1 MIVAIQFDAEKIQKK
16 KVKFETKSAMSSPT
30 KSKAPFS
37 LTKKLS
43 SMLSSSPS
51 PRRRT
56 GGSDGAASNAS
67 EPLIDELKHLRFLS
81 QLGTGAQGVIL
92 LASDTRLESVVR
104 DEAGQLLFPGPTAPY
119 FAHESAATVE
129 YGLRHPCV
137 AADVGTDASS
147 DSADAPAAADAAFE
161 DADSSAPLYVA
172 VKRIQTGVNAAAV
185 VSRDTPASPQ
195 RLPKPGS
202 GRSLADIISD
212 TSVNSS
218 PDNMRR
224 SLTDNLSIARYND
237 EAKAAVSILRASSVA
252 GSGMTNEIMA
262 MAKLKHT
269 NIVRLYG
276 AYLNT
281 EANALFVATEFVSG
295 GDLASAISKGLIAR
309 DAAGRE
315 RYARQTIHD
324 VCSALEYMH
333 RNNVAHRD
341 LKPANVLVGPPIKV
355 CDLGFTN
362 ETANM
367 RTKLGTPDYMAPEV
381 VLADGTKPY
390 TPLIDCWSLG
400 VMVFELVSK
409 AHFRPFSGR
418 THSMLTEAILRHEQT
433 LVPLLTLLAEENCSD
448 DCIAFISAL
457 LCDVRARLSARQA
470 LQHPWLATCTPGT
483 SVREI
488 PPSPGSSSAGA
499 AVPPAAGVSEGVP
512 SRLFSRPSSLG
523 TPSTTPKK
531 PRGLAPIAEE

>member
-1 MIVAIQFDAEKIQKK
+1 
-16 KVKFETKSAMSSPT
+16 MSSPL

-37 LTKKLS
+37 TTKKKLAS
-43 SMLSSSPS
+43 LFGSSPS
-51 PRRRT
+51 SRRRAI
-56 GGSDGAASNAS
+56 GSDAAAASAS

-81 QLGTGAQGVIL
+81 QLGKGTQGVIL

-104 DEAGQLLFPGPTAPY
+104 DETGKLLFPGPTAPF

-137 AADVGTDASS
+137 ADDVGADAGS
-147 DSADAPAAADAAFE
+147 DSADATTAAFE
-161 DADSSAPLYVA
+161 DVDSSAPLYIA
-172 VKRIQTGVNAAAV
+172 VKRIQTGANAGAV
-185 VSRDTPASPQ
+185 ASSDTQASPQ
-195 RLPKPGS
+195 RLLKPGS
-202 GRSLADIISD
+202 GRSLADIIND
-212 TSVNSS
+212 ASVSSS

-224 SLTDNLSIARYND
+224 SLPDNLSIARYND

-281 EANALFVATEFVSG
+281 DANALFVATEFVSG
-295 GDLASAISKGLIAR
+295 GDLASAILKGLIPP
-309 DAAGRE
+309 DTVGRE
-315 RYARQTIHD
+315 RYTRQTTRD

-362 ETANM
+362 ETAEM

-418 THSMLTEAILRHEQT
+418 TPSQLIETILRHEVT
-433 LVPLLTLLAEENCSD
+433 LKPLLTLLVEENCSD
-448 DCIAFISAL
+448 ECRAFIVAL
-457 LCDVRARLSARQA
+457 LCDVRARLTARQA
-470 LQHPWLATCTPGT
+470 LLHPWLATCTPGT
-483 SVREI
+483 SAREN
-488 PPSPGSSSAGA
+488 PPSPGSTSAGA
-499 AVPPAAGVSEGVP
+499 AVPPAASVP
-512 SRLFSRPSSLG
+512 SRLFSKPSALG
-523 TPSTTPKK
+523 TPSSTTKK
-531 PRGLAPIAEE
+531 PRGLAPIPEEE